1 MEKSEEYWKG
11 DQVEIYEHK
20 QRLVVPKKDE
30 MLDIIVKLFPYSS
43 DEKIKV
49 LDIGAGKGALT
60 ERILDRFPNSKVT
73 CLDSSQEML
82 KDARN
87 RLSEF
92 KDRVNYEQ
100 SDFNDA
106 DWNRSFSNE
115 FEVIASA
122 LALHYLKPR
131 GRKRFFQQ
139 CYTIIED
146 DGCFINGT
154 GFKSDDPRI
163 QQIYDDFHAKYIQD
177 QLRKLEGTELTIEE
191 IDRKRKEHRER
202 AGSNSYSVK
211 EQIALL
217 RDSGFERAECVW
229 KYFNMA
235 VVIGLK

>member
-1 MEKSEEYWKG
+1 MKKSQEYWKG
-11 DQVEIYEHK
+11 NQVEIYEHK

-49 LDIGAGKGALT
+49 LDVGAGKGALT
-60 ERILDRFPNSKVT
+60 ERILYRFPNSIVT

-82 KDARN
+82 RDARN
-87 RLSEF
+87 RLSES
-92 KDRVNYEQ
+92 KDRVHYIQ

-106 DWNRSFSNE
+106 DWNKFFSNE

-122 LALHYLKPR
+122 IALHYLKPQ

-139 CYTIIED
+139 CYDMIKD
-146 DGCFINGT
+146 GGCFINGT
-154 GFKSDDPRI
+154 AFKSEDPEI
-163 QQIYDDFHAKYIQD
+163 QQMYDDFHAKYIQD
-177 QLRKLEGTELTIEE
+177 QLRELEGTELSIEE
-191 IDRKRKEHRER
+191 IVRRRKENRER
-202 AGSNSYSVK
+202 AGVNFYSVK

-217 RDSGFERAECVW
+217 RDSGFKRAECVW

-235 VVIGLK
+235 VVIGLR